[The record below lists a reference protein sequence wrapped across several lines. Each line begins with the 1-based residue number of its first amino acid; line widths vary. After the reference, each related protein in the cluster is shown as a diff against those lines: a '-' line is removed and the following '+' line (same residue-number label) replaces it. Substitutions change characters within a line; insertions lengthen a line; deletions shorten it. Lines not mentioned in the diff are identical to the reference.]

1 MPALQE
7 HTKEGNLDFPLSA
20 DCEDDESKR
29 ESSKK
34 NERPQTFLAKIV
46 SGCQQITT
54 HSDKQKEHKLKRHPD
69 SSDNFC
75 DDRGEFTTHSGGH
88 SDTDDTD
95 LSCLLA
101 GICSSNDSH
110 DPATKL
116 QLLSLLANAC
126 MRRPSLYESIGSSPL
141 VGYTE
146 GLLFTYTD
154 AHYMHPNQRQELII
168 PGPPISELILLI
180 PILKLLILAANMTV
194 HQIRATFLHKSRILQ
209 QLMQASTQCSY
220 SCISAFNKLRTAV
233 FEKLL
238 SGAILEMSS
247 LDTLALFGKC
257 FGIDASSLN
266 LKLQGYH
273 ATLYDISGNKYL
285 NINLDII
292 QKRSPSGKKYT
303 QSLAS
308 NSDPNSTMDCCENT
322 DNVNWND
329 ITIAQ
334 VLLLKAALVYMKHDW
349 KECLTYISSQV
360 HDHLRMEDAALKQS
374 KIGAVCG
381 FWHWVSKHNVGELN
395 QVVQIS

>member
-7 HTKEGNLDFPLSA
+7 HTKEGHLDFSLSA

-29 ESSKK
+29 ESGKK
-34 NERPQTFLAKIV
+34 TERPQNFLAKII
-46 SGCQQITT
+46 SGCQQITI

-69 SSDNFC
+69 SSDNFY

-88 SDTDDTD
+88 NDTDDTD

-116 QLLSLLANAC
+116 QLLSLLSSAC
-126 MRRPSLYESIGSSPL
+126 LQRPELYEFIGSSPL
-141 VGYTE
+141 VWYTE
-146 GLLFTYTD
+146 GLLFTYAD
-154 AHYMHPNQRQELII
+154 AHYMRPNHRQELII

-180 PILKLLILAANMTV
+180 PVLKLLILAANRTV
-194 HQIRATFLHKSRILQ
+194 HQIRATFLHKSRILE

-220 SCISAFNKLRTAV
+220 SCISAFNKLRVAV
-233 FEKLL
+233 FDRSL

-247 LDTLALFGKC
+247 LDTLALFAKC

-273 ATLYDISGNKYL
+273 ATLYDISGNL

-292 QKRSPSGKKYT
+292 RQQSPSGRKYT
-303 QSLAS
+303 QSLAG

-329 ITIAQ
+329 ITIAR

-349 KECLTYISSQV
+349 KECLTYVSSQV
-360 HDHLRMEDAALKQS
+360 HDHLRMEDAALQQPKT
-374 KIGAVCG
+374 GAVCG
-381 FWHWVSKHNVGELN
+381 FWHWVRKHDVGELN